1 MQKREKYKKE
11 DKERKKAHDERRK
24 GRRNPDNSGTT
35 QLLYHNRLIDYE
47 FS

>member
-11 DKERKKAHDERRK
+11 DKGRKKAHERRE